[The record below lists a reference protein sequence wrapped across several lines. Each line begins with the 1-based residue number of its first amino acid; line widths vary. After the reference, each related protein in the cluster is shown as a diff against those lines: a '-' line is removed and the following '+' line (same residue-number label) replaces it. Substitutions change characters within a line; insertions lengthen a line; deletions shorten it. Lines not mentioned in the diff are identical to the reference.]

1 MHDSDNGIHALALP
15 GLRNFSTVGVENA
28 MILVTSASGQTGT
41 RLIPHLVKRGLR
53 VRGQVVRPQSAEKI
67 SALGAEP
74 VVADLRDGA
83 ALRRIMRDVERV
95 YHIAPSLAYKEQDMG
110 RVVLAAA
117 QDAGVRHF
125 VLHGVMAPYL
135 EHLPF
140 HWAKQ
145 CMQLDLFRSG
155 MPYTVLMGT
164 NYMQNV
170 SWTWPT
176 IVERG
181 EWILPYSTEKR
192 LTWLDLAD
200 AAEAAANVLTE
211 SGHEYA
217 SYELCG
223 TDSFLSRSEIAAM
236 MSRALGKHV
245 RAVKV
250 GIDEYLEQARTM
262 PFFQRF
268 REEEVAQIRAMFVDY
283 DTYGFPA
290 GNSRVLSMLVGR
302 TAGSYA
308 QFLERLAKGLAEPRP
323 ATTANTYGL
332 PV

>member
-1 MHDSDNGIHALALP
+1 
-15 GLRNFSTVGVENA
+15 

-41 RLIPHLVKRGLR
+41 RLIAHLVGRGQR
-53 VRGQVVRPQSAEKI
+53 VRGQVVRSQSMERVA
-67 SALGAEP
+67 ALGAEP
-74 VVADLRDGA
+74 VIANLRDEA
-83 ALRRIMRDVERV
+83 ALRRIMRGVGRV
-95 YHIAPSLAYKEQDMG
+95 YHIAPSLAYEEHGMG
-110 RVVLAAA
+110 RLVLAAA
-117 QDAGVRHF
+117 AHAGVGHF

-192 LTWLDLAD
+192 LTWLDLED

-223 TDSFLSRSEIAAM
+223 KDSFLSRSEIAAM
-236 MSRALGKHV
+236 MSRALGKPV
-245 RAVKV
+245 RAVKI
-250 GIDEYLEQARTM
+250 GIDEYLNQARTM

-268 REEEVAQIRAMFVDY
+268 RDEEVAQVRAMFVDY

-290 GNSRVLSMLVGR
+290 GNSKVLSMLLGR
-302 TAGSYA
+302 SAGSYA
-308 QFLERLAKGLAEPRP
+308 QFLERLAKGLAQPLP